1 MAVKYFS
8 DTETGAIELG
18 AIHNIKNE
26 KFAELF
32 PTVKGK
38 RCDSFSR
45 YVGYE
50 LPATGRT
57 APLFP
62 VTRVINYRS
71 QPSRHKCDSRCVHA
85 KGKTMNCECAC
96 GGENHGK
103 GA

>member
-8 DTETGAIELG
+8 DTSAGTVELG
-18 AIHNIKNE
+18 DIHGLKNAE
-26 KFAELF
+26 FATQF
-32 PTVKGK
+32 PGITG
-38 RCDSFSR
+38 RRYDSFSR
-45 YVGYE
+45 YVGRA
-50 LPATGRT
+50 LPVDRR

-71 QPSRHKCDSRCVHA
+71 QPSKHECDARCMHA

-96 GGENHGK
+96 GGKNHGK